1 MRSNGSCISVVG
13 WDKRAFAATD
23 IPTSPAMVA
32 CTLTCPASLARAA
45 NTPPPEVL
53 AAESQRIA
61 LMAKAC
67 PSVLAIFDPNGQ
79 GGGSGVV
86 ISADGFALSN
96 FHVTHPCGNSMQ
108 CGMSDG
114 KVYDAVIVGL
124 DPTGDIALIKLLGRD
139 DFPHAELGDSD
150 KLRPGDWVFAMG
162 NPFLL
167 ATDFQPTVT
176 SGIISGTHRY
186 QFPAGTLLEYADC
199 LQTDASINPGN
210 SGGPLFN
217 AEGQLVGI
225 NGRCSFDKRGRVSVD
240 VGYSVSI
247 NQIKNFLGVLHSG
260 RIVDHATLGARVAAD
275 DQGRVIVSDILEN
288 SDAFRRGLRSD
299 DEIVNFA
306 GRPISTPNGF
316 KNALGIYPK
325 GWQVPLT
332 FRRENKA
339 ADTYVRLSGVHSQ
352 GDLIEKTLGRP
363 EQQQP
368 RPDEKN
374 PRGPQRPRMPRM
386 PQMEPP
392 KAPMPEAAKKVF
404 QEKRGYA
411 NYYFNKVELDRVLKQ
426 WKAPGDAKGS
436 RGAWTFVGRLASG
449 KDVEFHVSDKDAA
462 MKAPAGEQQW
472 TLGPKFADAFP
483 RSSDSEAAPQ
493 PAGTGLL
500 PSLFLYRL
508 MAVAG
513 PKGFDS
519 VSYLGTFPLP
529 GYVSSNG
536 DGLLDVVLATYH
548 GIDSWFYFDSHGQLA
563 AMEVYPEEHA
573 DPLEFHFS
581 NYRAADGRD
590 LPGRLKI
597 VCGGSVFETFDLDQF
612 HFGEAGK

>member
-1 MRSNGSCISVVG
+1 V
-13 WDKRAFAATD
+13 
-23 IPTSPAMVA
+23 
-32 CTLTCPASLARAA
+32 LT
-45 NTPPPEVL
+45 
-53 AAESQRIA
+53 AESQRIE
-61 LMAKAC
+61 LMAKAAPC
-67 PSVLAIFDPNGQ
+67 VLAIFDPSGQ

-86 ISADGFALSN
+86 ISADGFALTN
-96 FHVTHPCGNSMQ
+96 FHVVQPCGNAMQ

-124 DPTGDIALIKLLGRD
+124 DPTGDIALIKLLGRN

-217 AEGQLVGI
+217 AQGQLVGI

-247 NQIKNFLGVLHSG
+247 NQIKHFLGVLHSG
-260 RIVDHATLGARVAAD
+260 RIVDHATLGARVASD
-275 DQGRVIVSDILEN
+275 DQGRVIVSDILES
-288 SDAFRRGLRSD
+288 SDAYRRGLRSD
-299 DEIVNFA
+299 DEIVSFA
-306 GRPISTPNGF
+306 GRGISTPNGF

-339 ADTYVRLSGVHSQ
+339 TDTYVRLTGVHNRTE
-352 GDLIEKTLGRP
+352 LIEKTLGRP
-363 EQQQP
+363 EQPPQ

-386 PQMEPP
+386 PQMEVP

-411 NYYFNKVELDRVLKQ
+411 NYYFNKVEQDRVLKR
-426 WKAPGDAKGS
+426 WKAPGDAMGS
-436 RGAWTFVGRLASG
+436 PGPWNFVGRLASG
-449 KDVEFHVSDKDAA
+449 KDVEFRVSNKDAVI
-462 MKAPAGEQQW
+462 KAPAGEQKW
-472 TLGPKFADAFP
+472 TLGAKFADAFP
-483 RSSDSEAAPQ
+483 KSGDSESSPQ

-508 MAVAG
+508 MAVDG
-513 PKGFDS
+513 PKGFDD
-519 VSYLGTFPLP
+519 VSYLGSFPLP
-529 GYVSSNG
+529 GYH
-536 DGLLDVVLATYH
+536 DGLLDVVMATYH
-548 GIDSWFYFDSHGQLA
+548 GVDAWFYFDSRGQLV
-563 AMEVYPEEHA
+563 AMEVYPDEHA

-581 NYRAADGRD
+581 NYRAAAGHD

-597 VCGGSVFETFDLDQF
+597 VCGGNVFESFDLDQF
-612 HFGEAGK
+612 RFGEAGK

>member
-1 MRSNGSCISVVG
+1 
-13 WDKRAFAATD
+13 
-23 IPTSPAMVA
+23 
-32 CTLTCPASLARAA
+32 
-45 NTPPPEVL
+45 VL

-61 LMAKAC
+61 VMAKAAPC
-67 PSVLAIFDPNGQ
+67 VLAIFDPSGQ

-124 DPTGDIALIKLLGRD
+124 DPTGDIALIKLLGRN

-150 KLRPGDWVFAMG
+150 KLRQGDWVFAMG

-199 LQTDASINPGN
+199 IQTDASINPGN

-217 AEGQLVGI
+217 SQGQLVGI

-260 RIVDHATLGARVAAD
+260 RIVDHATLGARVASD
-275 DQGRVIVSDILEN
+275 EQGRVIVSDILEN
-288 SDAFRRGLRSD
+288 CDAYRRGLRSD
-299 DEIVNFA
+299 DEIVSFA
-306 GRPISTPNGF
+306 GRAISTPNGF

-332 FRRENKA
+332 FRRENKPA
-339 ADTYVRLSGVHSQ
+339 EGYVRLAGVHSRE
-352 GDLIEKTLGRP
+352 DLIEKTLGRP
-363 EQQQP
+363 EQPQP

-374 PRGPQRPRMPRM
+374 PKGPPRPRMPRM
-386 PQMEPP
+386 PQMEAP
-392 KAPMPEAAKKVF
+392 KAAMPEAAKKVF

-411 NYYFNKVELDRVLKQ
+411 NYYFNKVERDRVLKQ
-426 WKAPGDAKGS
+426 WKSPGDAKGS
-436 RGAWTFVGRLASG
+436 GGNWSIIGRLPSG
-449 KDVEFHVSDKDAA
+449 KNVEFYVSDKDVA
-462 MKAPAGEQQW
+462 MKAPTGEQQW

-483 RSSDSEAAPQ
+483 RPSDSESAPQ

-500 PSLFLYRL
+500 PSFFIYRL
-508 MAVAG
+508 MAVEG
-513 PKGFDS
+513 PKGFDDA
-519 VSYLGTFPLP
+519 SYLGTFPLP
-529 GYVSSNG
+529 GN
-536 DGLLDVVLATYH
+536 DGLLDVVLTTYH

-563 AMEVYPEEHA
+563 AMEVYPDEHA

-581 NYRAADGRD
+581 NYQTVAGHE

-597 VCGGSVFETFDLDQF
+597 VCGGNVFESFDIDQF
-612 HFGEAGK
+612 RFGETGK

>member
-1 MRSNGSCISVVG
+1 MRSNGIYISALVLASCL
-13 WDKRAFAATD
+13 AAGL
-23 IPTSPAMVA
+23 S
-32 CTLTCPASLARAA
+32 RAA
-45 NTPPPEVL
+45 STPPPEVL

-61 LMAKAC
+61 LMSKAAPC
-67 PSVLAIFDPNGQ
+67 VLAIFDPSGQ

-199 LQTDASINPGN
+199 IQTDASINPGN

-217 AEGQLVGI
+217 GQGQLVGI

-260 RIVDHATLGARVAAD
+260 RIVDHATLGARVASD

-288 SDAFRRGLRSD
+288 SDAYRRGLRSD

-306 GRPISTPNGF
+306 GRAISTPNGF
-316 KNALGIYPK
+316 KNVLGIYPR

-339 ADTYVRLSGVHSQ
+339 TDTFVRLAGVHSRA
-352 GDLIEKTLGRP
+352 DLIEKTLGRP
-363 EQQQP
+363 EQPQP
-368 RPDEKN
+368 QPDPKN

-386 PQMEPP
+386 PQMEAP

-404 QEKRGYA
+404 EEKRGYA
-411 NYYFNKVELDRVLKQ
+411 NYYFNKLERDRVLKQ
-426 WKAPGDAKGS
+426 WKAPGDPKGS
-436 RGAWTFVGRLASG
+436 RGAWAFMARLASG
-449 KDVEFHVSDKDAA
+449 KDVEFHVTDKDAA

-483 RSSDSEAAPQ
+483 KPSDSESAPQ
-493 PAGTGLL
+493 PAGTGIL

-508 MAVAG
+508 MALEG
-513 PKGFDS
+513 PKGFDD

-529 GYVSSNG
+529 GS
-536 DGLLDVVLATYH
+536 DGLLDVVVATYH
-548 GIDSWFYFDSHGQLA
+548 GIDSWFYFDSRGQLA
-563 AMEVYPEEHA
+563 AMEVYPDEHA

-581 NYRAADGRD
+581 NYRTVAGRD
-590 LPGRLKI
+590 LPGRMTI
-597 VCGGSVFETFDLDQF
+597 VCGGNVFETFDLDQF
-612 HFGEAGK
+612 RFGEAVK

>member
-1 MRSNGSCISVVG
+1 LAAACLTVCLVS
-13 WDKRAFAATD
+13 AFAR
-23 IPTSPAMVA
+23 
-32 CTLTCPASLARAA
+32 AS
-45 NTPPPEVL
+45 NTPPPDVL

-61 LMAKAC
+61 LMAKAAPC
-67 PSVLAIFDPNGQ
+67 VLAIFDPSGQ

-86 ISADGFALSN
+86 ISADGYALSN

-124 DPTGDIALIKLLGRD
+124 DPTGDIALIKLLGRN

-199 LQTDASINPGN
+199 IQTDASINPGN

-217 AEGQLVGI
+217 SQGQLVGI

-247 NQIKNFLGVLHSG
+247 NQIKKFLGVLKSG
-260 RIVDHATLGARVAAD
+260 RIVDHATLGARVTTDEA
-275 DQGRVIVSDILEN
+275 GRVIVSDILE
-288 SDAFRRGLRSD
+288 SCDAYRRGLRAD
-299 DEIVNFA
+299 DEIMNFA
-306 GRPISTPNGF
+306 GRTISTANGF

-332 FRRENKA
+332 FRRENKTTE
-339 ADTYVRLSGVHSQ
+339 TYVRLAGVHSRE
-352 GDLIEKTLGRP
+352 DLIEKTLGRP
-363 EQQQP
+363 EQPQP
-368 RPDEKN
+368 RPDDKN
-374 PRGPQRPRMPRM
+374 PKGPPRPRMPRT
-386 PQMEPP
+386 PQAEAP

-411 NYYFNKVELDRVLKQ
+411 NYYFNKVELDRVLKS
-426 WKAPGDAKGS
+426 WKAPGDAKAA
-436 RGAWTFVGRLASG
+436 RGAWSFAGRLASG
-449 KDVEFHVSDKDAA
+449 KEIEFRVSDKDAA

-483 RSSDSEAAPQ
+483 RPSDSESAPP

-500 PSLFLYRL
+500 PSLFIYRL
-508 MAVAG
+508 MALDG
-513 PKGFDS
+513 PKGFDDM
-519 VSYLGTFPLP
+519 SYLGAFPLP
-529 GYVSSNG
+529 GS
-536 DGLLDVVLATYH
+536 DGLLDVVSATYH
-548 GIDSWFYFDSHGQLA
+548 GIESWFYFDSRGQMA
-563 AMEVYPEEHA
+563 AMEVYPDEHA

-581 NYRAADGRD
+581 NSRTVAGRD

-597 VCGGSVFETFDLDQF
+597 VSGGSVFESFDLDQF
-612 HFGEAGK
+612 RFNATNATEK